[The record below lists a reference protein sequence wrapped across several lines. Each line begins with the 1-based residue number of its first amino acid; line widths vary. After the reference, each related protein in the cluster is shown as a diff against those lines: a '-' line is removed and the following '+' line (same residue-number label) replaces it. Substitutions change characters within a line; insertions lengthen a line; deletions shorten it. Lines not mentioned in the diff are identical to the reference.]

1 MTIHAKYTPAWL
13 IIKSMS
19 QFRSILLAAC
29 SKRPE
34 QQQTALTFRR
44 EKKHIFRTDVGF
56 SWWVPI
62 ASSTHQYLQLHEHSY
77 THTHTHT
84 HNCQTFT
91 HWPSPPVLKKEDGIR
106 SALQW
111 RNLYPWVHYV
121 TGTSSVQQ
129 NSYMIYP
136 ALTPVEHSLP
146 STSQKLT
153 HGQKNIIKKKKS
165 HLTP

>member
-77 THTHTHT
+77 THTHT
-84 HNCQTFT
+84 QTA
-91 HWPSPPVLKKEDGIR
+91 K
-106 SALQW
+106 
-111 RNLYPWVHYV
+111 
-121 TGTSSVQQ
+121 
-129 NSYMIYP
+129 
-136 ALTPVEHSLP
+136 HSLIDLLHQFWKRKTESEVHCNDGTCIP
-146 STSQKLT
+146 GYITWQAPVQCSRTVIWSTQHWLLLNTVYLPPLKSSHT
-153 HGQKNIIKKKKS
+153 VKKI
-165 HLTP
+165 

>member
-77 THTHTHT
+77 THTHTHKLPNI
-84 HNCQTFT
+84 HSLTF
-91 HWPSPPVLKKEDGIR
+91 S
-106 SALQW
+106 
-111 RNLYPWVHYV
+111 
-121 TGTSSVQQ
+121 TSSEKGRRNQKCIAMTELVSLGTLRDRHQFSAAEQ
-129 NSYMIYP
+129 LYD
-136 ALTPVEHSLP
+136 LP
-146 STSQKLT
+146 STDSCWTQFTFHLSKAHT
-153 HGQKNIIKKKKS
+153 RSKKYN
-165 HLTP
+165 